1 MQHLFQNSQKL
12 NANQKLNALEGKL
25 TGMELGQR
33 EMLEKFKKTIEENQA
48 RKIEETL
55 RLQTDYRRKNM
66 SGANLGGYGSNILD
80 VVNPS
85 VFADIYYERH
95 KENNKFDG
103 DMGQFKNM
111 MSDLNYKLDNFE
123 GNIDKNLGDIRA
135 KSSMESRQL
144 QQNFLRRQQMQQFYS
159 QPENMIGPPPDAA
172 QFGNLINTMPLFS
185 NNPNQL
191 PIH

>member
-1 MQHLFQNSQKL
+1 MEHLFKHSQNLTTDHKMT
-12 NANQKLNALEGKL
+12 ALEGKL
-25 TGMELGQR
+25 TGMERGQR

-48 RKIEETL
+48 KKIEETL
-55 RLQTDYRRKNM
+55 KLQNQDRRRNM
-66 SGANLGGYGSNILD
+66 LGASLGGYGSQILD
-80 VVNPS
+80 VVDPS

-103 DMGQFKNM
+103 DMGKFQNM

-135 KSSMESRQL
+135 KSSIESRQL

-159 QPENMIGPPPDAA
+159 QPENMIGRPPDAT
-172 QFGNLINTMPLFS
+172 QFGNVINTMPLFS